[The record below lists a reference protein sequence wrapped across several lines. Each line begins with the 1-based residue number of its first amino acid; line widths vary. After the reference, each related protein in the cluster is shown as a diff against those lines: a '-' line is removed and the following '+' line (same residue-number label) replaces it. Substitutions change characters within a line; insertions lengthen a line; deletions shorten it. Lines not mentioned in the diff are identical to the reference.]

1 MTKCEHWDAGW
12 CYAPVDVK
20 TNAIGKFGV
29 CKLPEYCPY
38 LKSQNKMN
46 EIQQTKEDI
55 AVLQEKLKKL
65 EELEIQKSKTP
76 VEEAYKKVY
85 GWYPPTTSSPYDLDG
100 IWIPFQKGYNAS
112 KDECSEWKNAALLF
126 GEELVSIIPCGYYD
140 MTAEE
145 WVKWAKGA
153 YEKNSDDLL
162 KLVREKQRKCEAL
175 VDKLQEK
182 NWNVDVKTNLKP
194 HWEPTP
200 QTPEQVEQG
209 LRDAMKQAKEDGVF
223 DEPKPETLYEAL
235 TNLGYYE
242 DYCDQIVDA
251 VRCWLPKEQSAKGS
265 QNVYVECTVDGFND
279 CLKKIKSKLK

>member
-1 MTKCEHWDAGW
+1 MTDMFISIDGEATHGTKCPTHKLEIKKMDEIEE
-12 CYAPVDVK
+12 VK
-20 TNAIGKFGV
+20 AQ
-29 CKLPEYCPY
+29 
-38 LKSQNKMN
+38 LK
-46 EIQQTKEDI
+46 
-55 AVLQEKLKKL
+55 VLQSKLSFL
-65 EELEIQKSKTP
+65 EELSKTQSP
-76 VEEAYKKVY
+76 IEKAFYRVY
-85 GWYPPTTSSPYDLDG
+85 GCYPPTTPSVSNSEDER
-100 IWIPFQKGYNAS
+100 WSNFQKGYNAS

-235 TNLGYYE
+235 TNIEYIGCCYDDIL
-242 DYCDQIVDA
+242 DA

-279 CLKKIKSKLK
+279 CLDKIKSKLK